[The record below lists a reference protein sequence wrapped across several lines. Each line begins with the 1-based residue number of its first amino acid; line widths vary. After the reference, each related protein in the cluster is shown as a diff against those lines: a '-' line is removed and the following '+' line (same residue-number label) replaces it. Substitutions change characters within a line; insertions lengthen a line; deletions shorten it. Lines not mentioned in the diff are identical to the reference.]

1 MLVFWW
7 VGKGYWTLLL
17 LFLVGM
23 ATTVILQAL
32 RLSTEGPWF
41 AAVVLAVAAAWNWNV
56 GSRWNAYGRARR
68 PVRGIWQRLSYRT
81 AEHRFLSMPME
92 SFSVVMAAV
101 SLLLLIRGVA
111 G

>member
-23 ATTVILQAL
+23 AGTIVLQAL
-32 RLSTEGPWF
+32 GLGTEGPWF
-41 AAVVLAVAAAWNWNV
+41 AAAVLGVAAVWNWNV
-56 GSRWNAYGRARR
+56 GSRWNAHGRARR
-68 PVRGIWQRLSYRT
+68 PIVGVWRRLTYRT

-92 SFSVVMAAV
+92 SFSVVMAAG
-101 SLLLLIRGVA
+101 SLLLLMRGVA